1 MAGQSGDVS
10 HANPTILVGDEDSAP
25 VCTLW
30 AFNEHSRQVL
40 SAAQAAGASVLQCDR
55 LLNAADSGYLSSKLR
70 LLEEDSDL
78 DDPLLTDA

>member
-1 MAGQSGDVS
+1 MAGPSGDS
-10 HANPTILVGDEDSAP
+10 SLSSPTILVGDEDSAP

-55 LLNAADSGYLSSKLR
+55 MLNAADSGCLPSKLK
-70 LLEEDSDL
+70 LLE
-78 DDPLLTDA
+78 